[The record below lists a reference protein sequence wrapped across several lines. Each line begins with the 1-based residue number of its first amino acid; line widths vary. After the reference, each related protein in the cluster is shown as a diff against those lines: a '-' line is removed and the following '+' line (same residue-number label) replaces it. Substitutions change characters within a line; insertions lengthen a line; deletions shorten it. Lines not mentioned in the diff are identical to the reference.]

1 VHAPVGSYRANAFGN
16 HDIAGNVWEWCAD
29 RYGSYTM
36 GVREGTGA
44 RLARDD
50 APRVFRGGGFRASI
64 VHARS
69 ADRYTLY
76 ETSFRAD
83 VGFRGSRSL
92 PKAMLRE

>member
-1 VHAPVGSYRANAFGN
+1 L
-16 HDIAGNVWEWCAD
+16 
-29 RYGSYTM
+29 

-50 APRVFRGGGFRASI
+50 APRVFRGGGSRASI

-76 ETSFRAD
+76 GTSSRAHD
-83 VGFRGSRSL
+83 VGFRASRNL
-92 PKAMLRE
+92 PKAMLR